1 MAGCPLLHETPLL
14 LVPAPGLGDMMSR
27 LFQVWRPVFH
37 RLSTGSATIHGYF
50 PVGSEQAIGAPEP
63 DPKSY
68 FEFIP
73 GGNLPEPLMSTV
85 DDVYRRLISIL
96 HRQSRLIANGIAP
109 MYAEQ
114 LAALLE
120 RAPPPVLR
128 ITHYPGRSGLEIA
141 NHPHA
146 DIDLVTL
153 LPRATAPGLQVELD
167 DGWHEIQLDK
177 ESIVVLAGEMLELM
191 GGPAADVHRVVGD
204 SERLSVS
211 FFVNARPDE
220 RLPDGKL
227 AAAVLEDRLRRVR
240 GSPEAG

>member
-1 MAGCPLLHETPLL
+1 MVGCRLSHETSLL
-14 LVPAPGLGDMMSR
+14 IIPAPGLCDTMSR
-27 LFQVWRPVFH
+27 LFRVWRPVFH
-37 RLSTGSATIHGYF
+37 RLATSNPTIHGYF

-73 GGNLPEPLMSTV
+73 GRNLPEPLMSTV
-85 DDVYRRLISIL
+85 DDVHRRLMSIL
-96 HRQSRLIANGIAP
+96 RGQTHVIANGIAP
-109 MYAEQ
+109 MYGEQ
-114 LAALLE
+114 LAALLK

-128 ITHYPGRSGLEIA
+128 ITHYPGHRGLEIA

-146 DIDLVTL
+146 DIDLVTF

-167 DGWHEIQLDK
+167 DGWHEIKLDK
-177 ESIVVLAGEMLELM
+177 DSIVVLAGEMLELM

-240 GSPEAG
+240 GSPEAS